1 MAGTSSDRTT
11 AIDAG
16 LGRYLE
22 LLPLP
27 LMRRLSQSSIQG
39 RPLECASGTKLP
51 TTMRRLR
58 VRGNCGERMLQC
70 IGEEQCA
77 SRNEERAGAPRRR
90 HREMVAEVDM
100 LR

>member
-1 MAGTSSDRTT
+1 MAGTSSDGTT
-11 AIDAG
+11 AIDGG

-27 LMRRLSQSSIQG
+27 LMRRFSQSSIQG

-70 IGEEQCA
+70 IGEEQRQQKRGEA
-77 SRNEERAGAPRRR
+77 RAPRRR
-90 HREMVAEVDM
+90 HREIVAEVDM